1 LKPIFK
7 KYCYHFDY
15 KAQIEDYG
23 LKQSKINVT
32 STRLPC
38 YFENFGNVFLYKLKE
53 HQYLVNVPMEKKPM
67 FGMSP
72 DDIGECVASVFENPQ
87 EYKSKIVGLAADN
100 LQISEYA
107 AIMSK
112 HLAPN
117 VFIDSRM
124 TIEKFTGLRFPHAD
138 ELAIMFEFFGCGKM
152 ERDIALTKKLNKNL
166 LRIED
171 WVVKIKRILLLV

>member
-1 LKPIFK
+1 MKPILN

-23 LKQSKINVT
+23 LKQSKINFT

-53 HQYLVNVPMEKKPM
+53 NQYLVNVPMEKKQM

-124 TIEKFTGLRFPHAD
+124 TIEKFAGLGFPHAG

-152 ERDIALTKKLNKNL
+152 ERDIALTKK
-166 LRIED
+166 
-171 WVVKIKRILLLV
+171 VK